1 MANEEHIKLLKQ
13 GVNEWNEWRK
23 LNLNIRPD
31 LSGANLSNTDLKGF
45 NLIGV
50 NFNKANLSGINLDA
64 ADIDAAD
71 FRGTNLY
78 GVDLC
83 NRNLRGLNFIEA
95 NLKEVDLNGADL
107 REANLSDADLFRADL
122 KNAILIGANLNGAD
136 LREANLSDADLSHTN
151 LNRCSLVNANLSS
164 AKLVDCSIYGISAW
178 DVQLQG
184 TIQENLNIS
193 PIWQN
198 PITVDDLEV
207 AQFIYLLID
216 NKKIRNLID
225 TITSK
230 VVLILGRFSETQK
243 PILNALRSKLTN
255 YNYIPVLFDF
265 DVPKNR
271 NISDTVSTLAS
282 MARFIIADFSEA
294 RIVLQEIERIA
305 TLAVPVI
312 PLLKEGENEPNTISD
327 LRQNHRSILKTR
339 RYANKDELIDSI
351 QEKIIGPAEAK
362 IKTFMD
368 KEFDD

>member
-95 NLKEVDLNGADL
+95 NLKEVD
-107 REANLSDADLFRADL
+107 
-122 KNAILIGANLNGAD
+122 LNGAD